1 LTAIAAAAVFLGA
14 ALQSATGFGFALV
27 SAPILFAILGPQE
40 AVTAGVVLG
49 LELSLLTLATER
61 RRPRVLRG
69 EAVALVGWSLPGV
82 VAGAIALR
90 ELPDGLLSAV
100 VALAVLAALALRLRF
115 NGRAR
120 AAVQSRARGAAQ
132 PSPRATVQP
141 SPRAAVRPRP
151 RAAFQPSPRAAVHH
165 PWQTA
170 AAGAASG
177 ALSTS
182 TSLSGPPLVF
192 HLLARGASPEQMR
205 DTLAAIFV
213 ALALL
218 SAAALVVTAT
228 FDVPAGV
235 LTLAAAAVAGQ
246 LFGRRAFA
254 WLGDRYETAVLTVLA
269 MSALLALGSSAV

>member
-1 LTAIAAAAVFLGA
+1 MTAIAAAAVFLGA

-61 RRPRVLRG
+61 RRPRVLSG
-69 EAVALVGWSLPGV
+69 EAVALVAWSLPGV
-82 VAGAIALR
+82 VGGAFALR
-90 ELPDGLLSAV
+90 ELPDGLLSCL
-100 VALAVLAALALRLRF
+100 VALAVLGALALRLRF
-115 NGRAR
+115 NGPAR
-120 AAVQSRARGAAQ
+120 AAVHR
-132 PSPRATVQP
+132 
-141 SPRAAVRPRP
+141 
-151 RAAFQPSPRAAVHH
+151 

-205 DTLAAIFV
+205 DTLAAVFV